1 MVKRKKEMEIK
12 FISIQTANNENIF
25 ANYFK
30 SMYSSFGNMLQNLF
44 EAVKRE
50 SIFLCAFSCMVLFL
64 LAWVVSAVYYVAFFP
79 VLVFSLIHLA
89 NEHKLFLIKKDFDEN
104 GIF

>member
-1 MVKRKKEMEIK
+1 MVKRKKEMEVK
-12 FISIQTANNENIF
+12 FISIQRTSNENIF
-25 ANYFK
+25 TDYFK
-30 SMYSSFGNMLQNLF
+30 SMYFSFENILLNLF

-50 SIFLCAFSCMVLFL
+50 SIFLCAFSCSVLFL
-64 LAWVVSAVYYVAFFP
+64 LAWVVSAIYYVLFIP
-79 VLVFSLIHLA
+79 VLIFSIIHLA